1 RRRGLRLGPADPLDL
16 LQALALAPRLRGLAA
31 LAVAQAHHLGAV
43 AALGGEGDRAR
54 GAPDEVAGVR
64 ADHEE
69 GAGRGVVAHGA
80 PLCCPVAQIVNNYA
94 NTSAPP
100 GASGTVPAGRAP
112 NPRAPNPRARR
123 RPPASRETRRPPRT
137 PPAGRMPAGRGGRCR
152 RGAGAGS

>member
-64 ADHEE
+64 ADHEQ

-80 PLCCPVAQIVNNYA
+80 PLCCPVAQIVNNSA

-100 GASGTVPAGRAP
+100 GARGDGSRAP
-112 NPRAPNPRARR
+112 RAEPPRAEPPRA
-123 RPPASRETRRPPRT
+123 EPPR
-137 PPAGRMPAGRGGRCR
+137 P
-152 RGAGAGS
+152 